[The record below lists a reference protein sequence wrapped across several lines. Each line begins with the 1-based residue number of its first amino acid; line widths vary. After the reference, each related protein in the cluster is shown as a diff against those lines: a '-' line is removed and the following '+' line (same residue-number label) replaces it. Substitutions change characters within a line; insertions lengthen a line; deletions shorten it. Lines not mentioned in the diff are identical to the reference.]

1 MKTKKRKVNLVS
13 IIFSFRNEENNIDE
27 LVKRTSIA
35 LKMFPYEMIFVNDNS
50 NDKSLDILS
59 KLMSTHPIKII
70 NMSRRFGVTPCVI
83 AGLQHAKG
91 DAIVYLDSD
100 LQDPPELIP
109 TLIKKFQNGAEVV
122 HTKRISRKGESLF
135 KIYLTKIAY
144 KIINFF
150 SEIELEE
157 NAGDF
162 KLLSKRAVK
171 TILELP
177 EHTTYIRGLSVWVG
191 FRQDLVLYDRDAR
204 AGGESK
210 FPVLSKG
217 PMMEF
222 FKGLTAFSAT
232 PLFLSF
238 LFSIVSILIAFSLVV
253 YGIAIKFLDLSAS
266 GIPSILIAMSFFNGV
281 ILLALGILGVYI
293 AQIYYEVKNRPKYII
308 KDIIEKKSE
317 NNS

>member
-1 MKTKKRKVNLVS
+1 MKSKKRKVKLVS
-13 IIFSFRNEENNIDE
+13 VVFSFRNEEKNISE

-35 LKMFPYEMIFVNDNS
+35 LKNFSYELIFVNDNS
-50 NDKSLDILS
+50 SDKSLDLLK
-59 KLMSTHPIKII
+59 KLMSTQPIKII

-83 AGLQHAKG
+83 AGLQYAKG

-109 TLIKKFQNGAEVV
+109 ILIDKFQDGAEVV
-122 HTKRISRKGESLF
+122 HTKRTSRKGEGLF
-135 KIYLTKIAY
+135 KIYLTKLAY

-150 SEIELEE
+150 SDIELEE

-162 KLLSKRAVK
+162 KLLSKKAVK
-171 TILELP
+171 NILQLP
-177 EHTTYIRGLSVWVG
+177 EYTTYIRGLSVWVG
-191 FRQDLVLYDRDAR
+191 FRQDLVLYDRDPR
-204 AGGESK
+204 ASGESK

-232 PLFLSF
+232 PLFLS
-238 LFSIVSILIAFSLVV
+238 LIFSVISILIAFSLVI
-253 YGIAIKFLDLSAS
+253 YGIVIKILDLSTS

-281 ILLALGILGVYI
+281 TLLAIGILGVYV
-293 AQIYYEVKNRPKYII
+293 AQIYYEIKNRPKYII
-308 KDIIEKKSE
+308 KDIVEKKIE